1 MGLMGGM
8 ASKGYKGD
16 RRSGAGGLT
25 VARFGAA
32 AAAITLALLAGC
44 DTISDAATGTG
55 QAVQGAGDWVGG
67 LFTADS
73 GSSDQSKPEIPPA
86 PAEQPKLGNDERPTP
101 PSATERQQ
109 LADSLVADNA
119 NAQYTE
125 AEQKRMGDTT
135 RPLTPENAETP
146 AAPAAAA
153 PAPAPATTAAAPT
166 PAPAPA
172 TPVKKLAS
180 ASDLPAPTTTEA
192 PPPPPPAQATASGGP
207 TAAPAPAPAP
217 AQVAMAAP
225 APSAAPAPRRVVAS
239 GGDLVADTY
248 RERLAEFSAA
258 PAASATYAAPPAAS
272 YGGTTGGAQA
282 PASGKLTP
290 AQGSGGARPLSAL
303 DRSKMAA
310 SFQLAEIVFGEGT
323 AALSAADDAPLR
335 AVADVYRDSKGAA
348 KIGIIGHSNSPR
360 LDVSAVANRESNRS
374 LAAER
379 ASAVARALERL
390 GVPANKIF
398 AGATGE
404 GEGDYAEVFVAY

>member
-1 MGLMGGM
+1 MGIMGGM
-8 ASKGYKGD
+8 ASRGYKGG

-32 AAAITLALLAGC
+32 AAAIALALLAGC

-55 QAVQGAGDWVGG
+55 QAVQGAGDWVAG

-125 AEQKRMGDTT
+125 SEQKRMGDTT

-166 PAPAPA
+166 PAPAM
-172 TPVKKLAS
+172 PVKKLAS

-192 PPPPPPAQATASGGP
+192 PPPPPAAASGGS
-207 TAAPAPAPAP
+207 TAAPAP

-225 APSAAPAPRRVVAS
+225 APAAAPAPRRVVAS

-258 PAASATYAAPPAAS
+258 PAASTAYAAPPAAS
-272 YGGTTGGAQA
+272 YGGTTGGAEA
-282 PASGKLTP
+282 PAGGKLTP

-390 GVPANKIF
+390 GVPASKIF

-404 GEGDYAEVFVAY
+404 GGGDYAEVFVAY